1 MCVIT
6 CGCNF
11 LVIISFLPDLS
22 TVFNFM
28 VSKAISLSGWV
39 MRHQVASNG
48 SEIYI
53 LFLVSLNTL
62 KLILVLAIISVV
74 ILVLTKGPSLHFAF
88 TTCIHMSKLYTFNDL
103 EIWHPKEHS
112 LFKCLQPPS

>member
-11 LVIISFLPDLS
+11 LVIISFLTDLLS
-22 TVFNFM
+22 VFNFM

-39 MRHQVASNG
+39 MSHQITSNG

-62 KLILVLAIISVV
+62 KLIFDLAIISMV
-74 ILVLTKGPSLHFAF
+74 ILV
-88 TTCIHMSKLYTFNDL
+88 
-103 EIWHPKEHS
+103 
-112 LFKCLQPPS
+112 